1 MNTERFLPLFQARS
15 VAMIGASSNPR
26 KWGHIMLRNL
36 IDGGF
41 PGAIYPVNPDAHELL
56 GRKVYRAVQDI
67 PEAPDLAVIAV
78 PPKDVLPAVE
88 ACVEKGVKAAVVI
101 TAGFAELGCEGEE
114 LQDRI
119 TDSARKGGM
128 ILVGPN
134 CNGFMSPWAKLYI
147 DFPNFHVPP
156 GHIAIIGQSGGVMDG
171 LARQMMNRGLGC
183 SLCVASG
190 NEADLHVEDYL
201 TYLAD
206 DPQTKVILCYI
217 EGFKNGERFF
227 RIAREVTRKK
237 PVVVFKS
244 GRTAAGARAA
254 ASHTASIA
262 GNDLI
267 FDHICRQAG
276 ICRAGN
282 LYQMINMGTAFLYQ
296 PLPKG
301 RRIAIVTA
309 GGGWGVMAADEC
321 TALGLDMVKLSD
333 STIRRLD
340 AFLPA
345 WWNRGNPVDLV
356 AGTSPDNIFS
366 AVETLLDCPDVDAV
380 VYIGLMPAIKIT
392 RLGSHREEE
401 ASEAFSDALIQATV
415 AAVSRLKNLSQKYEK
430 PLVVASEHLYASPVQ
445 EARVVKAIGQSS
457 GMCYQLPHEAAE
469 VMAALVH
476 YGNRIF

>member
-1 MNTERFLPLFQARS
+1 
-15 VAMIGASSNPR
+15 
-26 KWGHIMLRNL
+26 MLKNL
-36 IDGGF
+36 IGGGF
-41 PGAIYPVNPDAHELL
+41 PGAVYPVNPEAHELL
-56 GRKVYRAVQDI
+56 GKKVYRAVQDI
-67 PEAPDLAVIAV
+67 PETPDLAVIAV
-78 PPKDVLPAVE
+78 PPRDVLSAVR
-88 ACVEKGVKAAVVI
+88 ACVEKGVRAAVVI
-101 TAGFAELGCEGEE
+101 TAGFAELGDEGRA

-119 TDSARKGGM
+119 VASARRGGL

-134 CNGFMSPWAKLYI
+134 CNGFMSPWAKLYV
-147 DFPNFHVPP
+147 DFPNFHVPA
-156 GHIAIIGQSGGVMDG
+156 GHIAIVGQSGGVMDG

-206 DPQTKVILCYI
+206 DPRTNVILCYI
-217 EGFKNGERFF
+217 EGFKNGERFLS
-227 RIAREVTRKK
+227 IAREVTRKK
-237 PVVVFKS
+237 PVVVFKA

-262 GNDLI
+262 GDDLV

-296 PLPKG
+296 PLPGG

-321 TALGLDMVKLSD
+321 MALGLDMARLSPE
-333 STIRRLD
+333 TICRLD

-356 AGTSPDNIFS
+356 AGTSPEKIFL

-401 ASEAFSDALIQATV
+401 TSEAFGDALVEATV
-415 AAVSRLKNLSQKYEK
+415 AAVSRLKDLSQKYAK
-430 PLVVASEHLYASPVQ
+430 PLVIASEHLYASPVQ
-445 EARVVKAIGQSS
+445 EARVVKAIGQSGS
-457 GMCYQLPHEAAE
+457 MCYQLPHEAAE
-469 VMAALVH
+469 VMAALVN
-476 YGNRIF
+476 YGKWVS